1 MNYNYNC
8 LKEFY
13 KANKIRVTE
22 GFLQKEPRQVSKLI
36 EICNYKRPKNI
47 LEIGF
52 NGGYISEIFLENSNA
67 NVYSFDIGD
76 HLHQYLKY
84 GKEFINT
91 KYPNRHTLIFG
102 DSRKTVPTFIKNNQ
116 HIKFDIIFINGNH
129 DYPIVYTDIFN
140 CKALAHKTTVLVVND
155 VMDYELFEES
165 HTIGPTKAWKEFIRT
180 KKIKQLEVHEWSK
193 GRGMVL
199 GYYDLDK

>member
-1 MNYNYNC
+1 MNYNYNT
-8 LKEFY
+8 LEEFY
-13 KANKIRVTE
+13 KANKINVTE
-22 GFLQKEPRQVSKLI
+22 GFSQQEPRQVSKLI

-52 NGGYISEIFLENSNA
+52 NGGHSSEIFLANSNA

-76 HLHQYLKY
+76 HFHQYLKY
-84 GKEFINT
+84 GKQFINT

-102 DSRKTVPTFIKNNQ
+102 DSTKTVPTFIKNNQ
-116 HIKFDIIFINGNH
+116 HIKFDIIFIDGGH
-129 DYPIVYTDIFN
+129 DYPIAYADILN
-140 CKALAHKTTVLVVND
+140 CKALAHKTTVLIVDD
-155 VMDYELFEES
+155 VMNYNIFEAG
-165 HTIGPTKAWKEFIRT
+165 HTIGPTQAWNKFVRE